1 LGGGDVADE
10 EKALS
15 RRLYINELY
24 DLYGPL
30 LTEKQKEAWELH
42 EFSDFSLSEI
52 AERLGA
58 SRQAV
63 HDLISRSRDPLEEL
77 EGLLGFH
84 GKEETLENEI
94 RSLREAAA
102 GINSGKEDRELE
114 EKNDV

>member
-1 LGGGDVADE
+1 MADE

-52 AERLGA
+52 AEKLGA

-63 HDLISRSRDPLEEL
+63 HDLISRSRDRLEEL
-77 EGLLGFH
+77 EALLGFQ

-94 RSLREAAA
+94 RILRKAVA
-102 GINSGKEDRELE
+102 GINSRKEDRKLE
-114 EKNDV
+114 EESNV

>member
-1 LGGGDVADE
+1 MGT
-10 EKALS
+10 S
-15 RRLYINELY
+15 RVFGFL
-24 DLYGPL
+24 
-30 LTEKQKEAWELH
+30 
-42 EFSDFSLSEI
+42 LSEI

-63 HDLISRSRDPLEEL
+63 HDLISRSRDRLEEL